1 MSKEKKP
8 LPFKTKLIIWITA
21 AVLTIAVIIGGVLWL
36 VRDTDD
42 LGPLDQDDMSVP
54 GDNVGET
61 PWDDF

>member
-42 LGPLDQDDMSVP
+42 LGPLDQDDTSVP
-54 GDNVGET
+54 SDNVGET

>member
-8 LPFKTKLIIWITA
+8 LPFKTKLIIWISA

-42 LGPLDQDDMSVP
+42 LGPLDQDDTSAP